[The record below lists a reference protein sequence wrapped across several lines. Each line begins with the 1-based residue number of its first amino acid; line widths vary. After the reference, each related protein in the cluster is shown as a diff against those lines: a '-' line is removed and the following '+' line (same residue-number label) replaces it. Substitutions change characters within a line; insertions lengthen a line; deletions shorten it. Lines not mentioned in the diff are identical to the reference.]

1 MTRRRGGST
10 PWLTWLFVV
19 VGIAATPI
27 AIHAASISVLSG
39 PSGLA
44 LIYPFVVIVK
54 SPVLRIPYQLSGPAG
69 QYLMYLQYP
78 LYGLLMGAL
87 VRSRGLFVAFGAL
100 VFLHGVVG
108 MGLAS
113 LLIHFENP
121 LMKFF

>member
-1 MTRRRGGST
+1 MTRRREGGP

-19 VGIAATPI
+19 AGIVATPI
-27 AIHAASISVLSG
+27 ALHAASISVLSG

-44 LIYPFVVIVK
+44 VVYPFVVIVK
-54 SPVLRIPYQLSGPAG
+54 SPVLRIPYQLADPTG
-69 QYLMYLQYP
+69 QCLMYLQYP
-78 LYGLLMGAL
+78 MYGLLMGTL
-87 VRSRGLFVAFGAL
+87 TRSRGLFVAFGAL

-121 LMKFF
+121 LMRFF